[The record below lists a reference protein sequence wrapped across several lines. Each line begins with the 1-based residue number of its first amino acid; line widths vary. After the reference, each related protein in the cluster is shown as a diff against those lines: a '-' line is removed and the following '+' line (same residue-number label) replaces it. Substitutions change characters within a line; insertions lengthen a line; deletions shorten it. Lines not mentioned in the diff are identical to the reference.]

1 MQSAPVS
8 SAGRDRPLVPVL
20 VVLGAF
26 TIAVI
31 GARPYAGSW
40 NDGSRLAA
48 VEAIADHGALA
59 IDDSIFVRVP
69 PDTITRGVPPYSTH
83 ERELLAHG
91 TRDKLFIRGHFYS
104 DKPYVVSFLMAGLY
118 KVCRVLG
125 LPSAAERPDLFCRVL
140 TILTSGMA
148 YAVAVWCVY
157 LLALRV
163 GLPPPVQLALTASF
177 ALSTV
182 ALPYTRHV
190 NNHILHLG
198 VTAALLLQL
207 VYLADEARAGL
218 LTWRRP
224 VLLGTLAGLAYNI
237 DLGAGPVLLACLFP
251 LIVYRCRRTPS
262 SYPLP
267 LGERVRVRGAPV
279 LLFLAALAPWL
290 LAHHAINYAVGGVL
304 KPMNAVAA
312 YADWPGSPFSKENL
326 TGFFRHTPLKFVR
339 YSLALLFGKHGFLT
353 HNLPLFLALPASI
366 LLLWRRSPAWPEV
379 AFGAV
384 WCAGTWLLYAAFS
397 NNYGG
402 ACCSVRWFVPF
413 LAPAYYALGLY
424 LAQHEQH
431 RLDFYVLSLWGGL
444 LGVAMWWHGPWIQ
457 HGTPLLWPLVAA
469 GLLGWLACY
478 QARRAQKKGSIEENR
493 EIARA
498 A

>member
-8 SAGRDRPLVPVL
+8 SAGRDCPLVPVL

-26 TIAVI
+26 TIAAA
-31 GARPYAGSW
+31 GALPYAGSW

-59 IDDSIFVRVP
+59 IDDSIFVRIP
-69 PDTITRGVPPYSTH
+69 PDTITRGVPPYPAH
-83 ERELLAHG
+83 ERDLLAHG

-125 LPSAAERPDLFCRVL
+125 LPPAAERPDLFCRVL

-163 GLPPPVQLALTASF
+163 GLPPPVRLALTASF

-198 VTAALLLQL
+198 VTSALLLQL
-207 VYLADEARAGL
+207 VYLADEARTGL
-218 LTWRRP
+218 VAWRRP

-251 LIVYRCRRTPS
+251 LIVFRCRRATPI
-262 SYPLP
+262 
-267 LGERVRVRGAPV
+267 
-279 LLFLAALAPWL
+279 LLFLAALVPWL

-304 KPMNAVAA
+304 KPMNAVPE

-326 TGFFRHTPLKFVR
+326 TGFFRHTPLQFVG
-339 YSLALLFGKHGFLT
+339 YSLALLFGKHGFVT
-353 HNLPLFLALPASI
+353 HNLPLFLALPAFVF
-366 LLLWRRSPAWPEV
+366 LLRRRSPARPEV

-384 WCAGTWLLYAAFS
+384 WCAGTWLMYAAFS

-413 LAPAYYALGLY
+413 LAPAYYALALH

-457 HGTPLLWPLVAA
+457 HGIPLLWPLVAA
-469 GLLGWLACY
+469 GLLGWLACRHS
-478 QARRAQKKGSIEENR
+478 RRAQKKGSIEENR
-493 EIARA
+493 EMARA